1 MGPSKGPSK
10 DSHFSIPMLL
20 DIGKKFCHTLVEYS
34 ELEFSDEFHKRA
46 RLYIK
51 EIEDFYRGP
60 DGGGGGNN
68 EDQDEDCMKGSIIET
83 D

>member
-1 MGPSKGPSK
+1 
-10 DSHFSIPMLL
+10 MLL
-20 DIGKKFCHTLVEYS
+20 DIGKRFCQTLVEYS
-34 ELEFSDEFHKRA
+34 DLEFSDEFHKRA
-46 RLYIK
+46 KLYIK

-60 DGGGGGNN
+60 DGGNN